1 MNKGYIKVVLFLLS
15 LFVYVTNT
23 ALASEQ
29 FPSEKPRAIYT
40 SRKVVT
46 RRTITRS
53 IPPNVPGPS
62 NANPNIAIPSN
73 ANSNV
78 AGPSNANPNFA
89 GPSHA
94 TSNLVGPSNAN
105 PNFAGPSHATSNLVG
120 PSNANPNFAGP
131 SHATSNLVGPSNAR
145 PNFAGPSHANSN
157 LVGQK
162 NDISNVVGQR
172 TTVPN
177 NYGSDELYEQHKH
190 LLCTDRGEIIRA
202 EKVMKEAVS
211 LLMHHATTES
221 SNDKPYKSK
230 NDKKL
235 NMEKHEGDAYIGKS
249 NHKYPDS
256 DMYTDLVDM
265 LWDPSCSQKP
275 DKTLKNG
282 KVIRVYTPN
291 LILVQYRYKNNNED
305 FQRYFYALARK
316 HQVSEDTTVIAM
328 TSGNINDHN
337 SADTRIYTNPIVE
350 SANLFKT
357 EVNSEPDIRRG
368 ELKKMFV
375 NLSGY
380 LIKKESNYVD
390 ITYVRSMDGNVPND
404 SSLPTKKLRA

>member
-15 LFVYVTNT
+15 LFAYVTNK
-23 ALASEQ
+23 ALASER
-29 FPSEKPRAIYT
+29 FPRGKPETIYT

-46 RRTITRS
+46 RRTVTRS

-62 NANPNIAIPSN
+62 NANSNIAI
-73 ANSNV
+73 
-78 AGPSNANPNFA
+78 PSNANPNFA

-94 TSNLVGPSNAN
+94 N
-105 PNFAGPSHATSNLVG
+105 
-120 PSNANPNFAGP
+120 
-131 SHATSNLVGPSNAR
+131 SNLVGPSNAR

-157 LVGQK
+157 LVGPSNANSNLVGPSNARPNFAGPSHANSNVVGQK
-162 NDISNVVGQR
+162 NDISNVVGQKI
-172 TTVPN
+172 TIPN
-177 NYGSDELYEQHKH
+177 NYGSDKLYEEHKD
-190 LLCTDRGEIIRA
+190 LLCTDRGETIRA
-202 EKVMKEAVS
+202 EKAMKEAVS
-211 LLMHHATTES
+211 LLIHHATTEG

-230 NDKKL
+230 NDTKL

-249 NHKYPDS
+249 NYKYPDS

-291 LILVQYRYKNNNED
+291 LIMVQYRYKNDNED
-305 FQRYFYALARK
+305 FQRYFYALAGK

-337 SADTRIYTNPIVE
+337 CADTKPYTNPIVE

-357 EVNSEPDIRRG
+357 EVNSESDIRRG

-390 ITYVRSMDGNVPND
+390 ITYIRSMDGNVPND